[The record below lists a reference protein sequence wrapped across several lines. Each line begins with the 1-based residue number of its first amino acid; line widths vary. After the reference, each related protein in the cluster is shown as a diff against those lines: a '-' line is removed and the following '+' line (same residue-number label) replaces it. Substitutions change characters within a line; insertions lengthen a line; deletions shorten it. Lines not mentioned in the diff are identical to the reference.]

1 LRRICQEAAY
11 VEFIGETRVTIPLRE
26 ISDFG
31 EVEHEKEDVG
41 DIDLPG
47 PAQDAGAQTEEVL
60 LELDCSWDDIGRWK
74 DAGVIS

>member
-1 LRRICQEAAY
+1 VCANPVQFSGEA
-11 VEFIGETRVTIPLRE
+11 P
-26 ISDFG
+26 
-31 EVEHEKEDVG
+31 EVRS
-41 DIDLPG
+41 